1 MKKLLAVC
9 LAAAMLLAVCACNK
23 GGGGGGYED
32 PEPMLPETIAETGEY
47 IVQNGQSDY
56 TIVIP
61 ASAGQGVINAANELQ
76 MFLRDASGAE
86 LPIERDGGYVFDQ
99 TEKVISLGDTTVWQ
113 GSEQELSDDLR
124 MTGYVMKRLG
134 STVVCNADSDG
145 GVVSAVYDMLGYL
158 IGYEYYAA
166 DEIAYEQKQ
175 NIPLLDFDLR
185 FRPTVDVREILSKA
199 LSSDSAYNQRL
210 RLFTSYGKGQWLS
223 FAHTTISN
231 FLPVSEYGSHTDWY
245 NAAKSQVC
253 YANDDM
259 RAAMVEEI
267 KDRIRNNE
275 DGIYVMIGHEDNL
288 DMCDCTDCAAAR
300 EKFGGYSGQ
309 ELDFANKIAAE
320 VAPWVEENYPGRTVK
335 YVFFAYQTSAQPPVT
350 YDEASGKY
358 VPFYKDVQIHED
370 VMVQYC
376 PIEADF
382 SKEFNSV
389 KNSAFY
395 EQLKGWFDL
404 FEHCGLADNIVI
416 WTYSITSHS
425 YIVPGNN
432 FASYGEHYKTMAD
445 AGVSYI
451 MDQFYHDS
459 RIPCFEELRLYTM
472 SKLMYRS
479 DLSYNTLVNDFISQY
494 YGEAAD
500 TIRQYYEFYRS
511 YYMYLE
517 ETKALGGTVPFEYMT
532 ADFWP
537 FEVVVRL
544 ADYLDSALEDIAPL
558 RQTDPAR
565 YQKLYDR
572 IMKEKV
578 TPMFLMMNY
587 YRNGMSDELKRQY
600 WNDLNTY
607 TKKYGIENTYENK
620 FDVAGIL
627 EAWRTEIFG

>member
-23 GGGGGGYED
+23 GGGGGYED

-223 FAHTTISN
+223 FAHTTISD

>member
-223 FAHTTISN
+223 FAHTTISD